1 MSCGRRG
8 GLWAGLLATGLA
20 VVVLGCHG
28 EKEPSIA
35 GVPSEQ
41 SATLAEKRAAAI
53 SAVCSRQTFDTAKVG
68 LIAGETRLSEDVFEM
83 RDPVSYTVVPYR
95 LAATVRLETTLR
107 RGAEAAGRPAAQAQC
122 MKDFADHLK
131 GLSDPL
137 VAEAK
142 EQSKEDAL
150 AFKDAEKEAQQEI
163 EAQEEIEK
171 DSH

>member
-1 MSCGRRG
+1 M
-8 GLWAGLLATGLA
+8 LAAGLA
-20 VVVLGCHG
+20 VASAGCHG
-28 EKEPSIA
+28 KKEPSLA
-35 GVPSEQ
+35 SVPVEQ
-41 SATLAEKRAAAI
+41 SVALADQGAAAI
-53 SAVCSRQTFDTAKVG
+53 AEVCSRQTFATAKVG
-68 LIAGETRLSEDVFEM
+68 LIAGETRLSEDVFEL

-107 RGAEAAGRPAAQAQC
+107 RGAEVAGRPAAQAQC

-142 EQSKEDAL
+142 DQSKEDAL